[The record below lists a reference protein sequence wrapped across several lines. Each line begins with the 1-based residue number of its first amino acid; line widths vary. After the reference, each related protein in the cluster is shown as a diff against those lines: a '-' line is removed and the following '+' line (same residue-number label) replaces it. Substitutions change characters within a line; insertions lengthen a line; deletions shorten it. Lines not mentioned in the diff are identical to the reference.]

1 MLARIYEQG
10 NGFPATGSFVAD
22 PLTGQLYRVTGE
34 SFGPIQTGDPSGN
47 WLAVDVEEAD
57 WADCDEE
64 SVFPALCV
72 PYGGDF
78 AQAVKVAAS
87 DVSRLRR
94 PDVFRVLEERPSGM
108 DLDGLAGWLV
118 AERPDL
124 VDEVQDVL
132 AELRGVAE

>member
-1 MLARIYEQG
+1 MQARIYEQG
-10 NGFPATGSFVAD
+10 NGFPDTGDFVPGD
-22 PLTGQLYRVTGE
+22 GVLYLVTGE
-34 SFGPIQTGDPSGN
+34 SFGPIQTGDSRGN
-47 WLAVDVEEAD
+47 WLGVSVEEAD

-64 SVFPALCV
+64 SVFTALCV
-72 PYGGDF
+72 PFGADF

-108 DLDGLAGWLV
+108 DLDALAGWLV

-124 VDEVQDVL
+124 VDEVQDAL